1 LFLTQNVTI
10 IQPTSNGFQCAT
22 CHDDLTT
29 FTRYEVNDVRF
40 PSGAVI
46 DSEDPNTN
54 LCMTCHQGREST
66 TSVNRLI
73 QNLDLDTV
81 SESLRFLNIHY
92 FAAGATRFG
101 GQAQGAYQYEGKE
114 YAGFFEHVNAAR
126 GCTDCHSTHGLD
138 VQVNK
143 CADCHEVEA
152 SAEGLHA
159 IRLEDTPD
167 YDGDG
172 DTSEGIA
179 GEIETMDEA
188 LYAALQVYASE
199 VAGTGILYSPAAY
212 PYFFKDTNG
221 NGAADPDEINGGN
234 GYNTWTP
241 RLLQAAYNHQ
251 YVAKDPGAFAHNAR
265 YILQVLY
272 DSLESL
278 GADTS
283 GMIRP

>member
-1 LFLTQNVTI
+1 
-10 IQPTSNGFQCAT
+10 
-22 CHDDLTT
+22 
-29 FTRYEVNDVRF
+29 
-40 PSGAVI
+40 
-46 DSEDPNTN
+46 
-54 LCMTCHQGREST
+54 
-66 TSVNRLI
+66 
-73 QNLDLDTV
+73 
-81 SESLRFLNIHY
+81 
-92 FAAGATRFG
+92 
-101 GQAQGAYQYEGKE
+101 
-114 YAGFFEHVNAAR
+114 
-126 GCTDCHSTHGLD
+126 
-138 VQVNK
+138 
-143 CADCHEVEA
+143 
-152 SAEGLHA
+152 LHA